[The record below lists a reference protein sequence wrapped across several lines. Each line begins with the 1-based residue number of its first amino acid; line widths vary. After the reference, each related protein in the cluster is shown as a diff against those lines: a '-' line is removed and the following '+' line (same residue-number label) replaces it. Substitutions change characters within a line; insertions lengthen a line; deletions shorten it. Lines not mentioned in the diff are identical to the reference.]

1 MGRTLGQFRVVVTDA
16 LIPGQPVRA
25 GTGGAEFLVRVPENA
40 KPGDS
45 FVFSVTEEDLQAMKD
60 PPSEAAHIIELVVL
74 EKKKTLTEKV
84 SSILPQFRA
93 DLETQVLFDFHRTTF
108 LAIVFSISLCF
119 GFIGGVL
126 LYTWDYWNGPD
137 ATCSKEEA
145 PQQ

>member
-1 MGRTLGQFRVVVTDA
+1 
-16 LIPGQPVRA
+16 VRA

-60 PPSEAAHIIELVVL
+60 PPSEPAHIIELVVL

-93 DLETQVLFDFHRTTF
+93 DLQTQVLFDFHRTTF
-108 LAIVFSISLCF
+108 LAIVFAISICF

-126 LYTWDYWNGPD
+126 CYTWDYWDGPD